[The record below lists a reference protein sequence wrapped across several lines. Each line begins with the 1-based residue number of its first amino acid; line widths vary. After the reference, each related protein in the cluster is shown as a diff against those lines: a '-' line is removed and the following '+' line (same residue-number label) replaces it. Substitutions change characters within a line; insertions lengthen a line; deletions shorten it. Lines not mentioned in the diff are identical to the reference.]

1 MAFAQEHSRSA
12 YSWIRTGS
20 RSGPRSEGRPMSELN
35 TTPLIDVLLVLLIMF
50 ILTIPV
56 ATHSLAMDLPSG
68 NGPIIERTRNAISIT
83 ERGAILWNGEAVT
96 ENELAAILYEVD
108 QRDPEPATLFEPDA
122 NAQYLITARVIR
134 IVKRS
139 GISNFGL
146 NGNEKYRTF
155 GKQE

>member
-1 MAFAQEHSRSA
+1 
-12 YSWIRTGS
+12 
-20 RSGPRSEGRPMSELN
+20 MSELN

-50 ILTIPV
+50 IITIPA
-56 ATHSLAMDLPSG
+56 ATHSLAIDLPSG
-68 NGPIIERTRNAISIT
+68 EGPKIERTRNAISVT
-83 ERGAILWNGEAVT
+83 QQGAILWNGETVT
-96 ENELAAILYEVD
+96 ENELASILAKVS

-122 NAQYLITARVIR
+122 NAQYLVTARVIR

-155 GKQE
+155 GKPE